1 MKILNDYI
9 KRGLIAFVLTFCAAL
24 MSQAITVT
32 ENARFTILTCSPGP
46 DLYSVFGHTAIRFED
61 LQEGRIVDIV
71 YNYGTFDFQTKNFYA
86 KFATGKLPYMLSK
99 ASFGMFQS
107 EYLHFGRGIEE
118 QELILSQREKQTLFD
133 LLEENFKP
141 ENRTYRYDFFY
152 DNCSTRVRDIIV
164 KALDNQA
171 TFSYVYPAQITF
183 RQAIQTYLNYQ
194 PWSDFG
200 IDIALGLPCDRV
212 MEAGQGMFLP
222 DSLLKEFNYG
232 FAGDQPIVHQAAEL
246 LPKEFELSLDTVFT
260 PLFVLGLFL
269 ALHLIVGLLVL
280 KRRRKTFQL
289 TDRIVFFTVGLIGL
303 LVVFLWFFTDHQAT
317 KWNLN
322 ILWANPLVL
331 IFAFS
336 AKSSFSGWKNSFL
349 NGYLILLI
357 LTVIF
362 WFVIPQKL
370 PIPAIPLVLALIF
383 SLLKLQRP
391 QVFVKKRS

>member
-1 MKILNDYI
+1 M
-9 KRGLIAFVLTFCAAL
+9 TL
-24 MSQAITVT
+24 MSQAISVT

-46 DLYSVFGHTAIRFED
+46 DLYSIFGHTAIRFED
-61 LQEGRIVDIV
+61 QQDGRMIDVV
-71 YNYGTFDFQTKNFYA
+71 YNYGTFDFRTDNFYF

-99 ASFGMFQS
+99 ANFGMFQS
-107 EYLHFGRGIEE
+107 EYLHYGRGIDE
-118 QELILSQREKQTLFD
+118 QELILSQHEKQTLLD

-141 ENRTYRYDFFY
+141 ENRTYKYDFFY

-164 KALDNQA
+164 KALDNKA
-171 TFSYVYPAQITF
+171 TFSYVYPAKFTF

-212 MEAGQGMFLP
+212 MDPGQAMFLP

-232 FAGDQPIVHQAAEL
+232 FAGDQPIVHQSSEL

-260 PLFVLGLFL
+260 PLVVLGLFL
-269 ALHLIVGLLVL
+269 VIHLIVGWIVL
-280 KRRRKTFQL
+280 KRRKKALQL
-289 TDRIVFFTVGLIGL
+289 TDRIVLLTVGLVGL
-303 LVVFLWFFTDHQAT
+303 LVVFLWFFTDHQAA

-322 ILWANPLVL
+322 ILWANPLIL
-331 IFAFS
+331 LFAFS
-336 AKSSFSGWKNSFL
+336 TKGSFTGWKKTFL

-362 WFVIPQKL
+362 WFLIPQKL
-370 PIPAIPLVLALIF
+370 PVPAIPLVLALIF

-391 QVFVKKRS
+391 QVFVKKGS